1 LIGCAA
7 IGRVLPDA
15 AATERLG
22 AELARALPWSVPQ
35 ALIAYLEGDLGAG
48 KTTLVRGL
56 LRQLGVAGTVRSPSY
71 TLLETYECSGHR
83 ILHLDLYRLAGSA
96 DVASLGLRDE
106 LDPGVLLLIEWPE
119 RAAGSLPQA
128 DLSVSLSSLGQGR
141 HARIEASGAAGRAW
155 LAAVGSSAGIQN

>member
-1 LIGCAA
+1 LIERA
-7 IGRVLPDA
+7 LPDA

-22 AELARALPWSVPQ
+22 AELARAIPWSAPQ
-35 ALIAYLEGDLGAG
+35 ALIAYLRGDLGAG

-56 LRQLGVAGTVRSPSY
+56 LRELGVTGTVRSPSY

-83 ILHLDLYRLAGSA
+83 VLHLDLYRLAGSA

-119 RAAGSLPQA
+119 RAAGSLPSA
-128 DLSVSLSSLGQGR
+128 DLLVNLSTLGEGR
-141 HARIEASGAAGRAW
+141 SAKIEVPAVAGQAWLSRIEWS
-155 LAAVGSSAGIQN
+155 

>member
-1 LIGCAA
+1 LIERA
-7 IGRVLPDA
+7 LPDA

-22 AELARALPWSVPQ
+22 AQLARAVPWSVPQ
-35 ALIAYLEGDLGAG
+35 ALTVYMCGELGAG

-56 LRQLGVAGTVRSPSY
+56 LRELGVTGAVRSPSY

-119 RAAGSLPQA
+119 RASHSLPRA
-128 DLSVSLSSLGQGR
+128 DLLVGLSTAGEGR
-141 HARIEASGAAGRAW
+141 
-155 LAAVGSSAGIQN
+155 SAGIEAPGTVGAAWLSRIEWS